1 MFDNLIFYF
10 QCTGGIE
17 CRRNCASPELDCY
30 VLDNN
35 GFIILSESLEHTGKF
50 FGQIDGTIMDSLVQ
64 DRIYK
69 KVAVYDYQ
77 GACYDDKSPYSD
89 SATFVSVSL
98 FSFVSKFI

>member
-1 MFDNLIFYF
+1 
-10 QCTGGIE
+10 
-17 CRRNCASPELDCY
+17 

-35 GFIILSESLEHTGKF
+35 GFIILSETQDHTGKF

-77 GACYDDKSPYSD
+77 GACLDQKSPYSD
-89 SATFVSVSL
+89 GATQLSVSKTH
-98 FSFVSKFI
+98 FEMQ